1 MNAIRLAHCEEEVQ
15 KLRRLLEELQV
26 NYDGLMLTVQS
37 LQATSYNGKYIWKI
51 PEVAR
56 RHREAIE
63 GKTLSL
69 YSAPFY
75 TSRHGYRMCLRL
87 YLNGDGTGKGTH
99 LSYFLTIMRGEFDVL
114 LQWPFQQVVRLS
126 LRSQNPSSSKGDIR
140 HCFKPDAYSSSFL
153 RPKTDMNIAS
163 GCPKFA
169 PVSVLSDEDYVQDDT
184 MFLQCNIDLTGIEA
198 IN

>member
-1 MNAIRLAHCEEEVQ
+1 MYAIRLASCEEEAQ
-15 KLRRLLEELQV
+15 KLHQMLKELKE
-26 NYDGLMLTVQS
+26 NYAELMLIVQS

-51 PEVAR
+51 PEVTR
-56 RHREAIE
+56 RWREAKE

-87 YLNGDGTGKGTH
+87 YLNGDGTGKETH
-99 LSYFLTIMRGEFDVL
+99 LSYFLTIMRGEFDAL
-114 LQWPFQQVVRLS
+114 LPWPFQQVVRLV
-126 LRSQNPSSSKGDIR
+126 LRSQNPSKNDIR
-140 HCFKPDAYSSSFL
+140 HCFKPDATSSSFM
-153 RPKTDMNIAS
+153 RPKSEMNIAS

-169 PVSVLSDEDYVQDDT
+169 PVTILSDEDFVRDDT
-184 MFLQCNIDLTGIEA
+184 MFLQCQIDLTGIET

>member
-1 MNAIRLAHCEEEVQ
+1 MTADRLFKCEEEAQ
-15 KLRRLLEELQV
+15 KLRQMLEELQT
-26 NYDGLMLTVQS
+26 NYSDLMLIVQS

-51 PEVAR
+51 PEVTR
-56 RHREAIE
+56 RWKEAQE

-87 YLNGDGTGKGTH
+87 YLNGDGTGKGSH
-99 LSYFLTIMRGEFDVL
+99 LSYFLTIMRGEFDAL
-114 LQWPFQQVVRLS
+114 LQWPFQQVVRLA
-126 LRSQNPSSSKGDIR
+126 LRSQNPSSKSDIR
-140 HCFKPDAYSSSFL
+140 HCFKPDAYSSSFM
-153 RPKTDMNIAS
+153 RPRSDMNIAS

-169 PVSVLSDEDYVQDDT
+169 PVSILSDEDFVQEDT
-184 MFLQCNIDLTGIEA
+184 MFLQCNIDLTGIEG